1 MFEVHRDE
9 LAGCDRVWGVVDDDP
24 SATAD
29 DGVDVVVA
37 VVCVVMGDRFR
48 VCGKLDLVDLE
59 RGDTEGLADAS
70 VVGAGRWVRTVSSG
84 HRFCIHYHVP
94 HAGQS

>member
-1 MFEVHRDE
+1 MN
-9 LAGCDRVWGVVDDDP
+9 WPGVIGYGVSSTTTHP
-24 SATAD
+24 LPTD

-70 VVGAGRWVRTVSSG
+70 VEGAGRWVRTVSSG

>member
-9 LAGCDRVWGVVDDDP
+9 LAGCDRLWVSP
-24 SATAD
+24 TTTHPLPTD

-48 VCGKLDLVDLE
+48 VCWKLALVDLE

-70 VVGAGRWVRTVSSG
+70 VVGAELVKMSV
-84 HRFCIHYHVP
+84 
-94 HAGQS
+94 